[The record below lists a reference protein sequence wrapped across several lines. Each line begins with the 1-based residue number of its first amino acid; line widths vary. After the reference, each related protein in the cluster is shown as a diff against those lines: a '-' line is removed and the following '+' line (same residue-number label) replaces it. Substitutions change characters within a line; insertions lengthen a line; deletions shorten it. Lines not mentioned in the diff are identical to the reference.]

1 MQAEPQAHA
10 KLFLKTQN
18 WTVVDQL
25 VGKIRMVAAAVIIV
39 RQELECR
46 LGSKG
51 SEEDRNLWSK

>member
-1 MQAEPQAHA
+1 M
-10 KLFLKTQN
+10 
-18 WTVVDQL
+18 VDQL

-39 RQELECR
+39 KQELECR